1 MVQSAMISRDLYLPE
16 PATVVSKTAL
26 TATEMLF
33 EIRLDGGAEL
43 NHMPGQ
49 FVEVTVPGV
58 GEIPI
63 SVSSSPDRRD
73 TFELVVRR
81 IGRVTTAMHG
91 WRCGDRLGIRGPF
104 GTHFP
109 VDGALKGRNLLFI
122 AGGIGLAPLRSAIH
136 YVLHHRQD
144 YGQIMILYGTK
155 FAAERLFLDE
165 LADWSRRPDVD
176 FRETVDQPD
185 ANWKGHTG
193 VVTTMLPVAWIA
205 ASKPLVVA
213 CGPPVMYKFVAIS
226 LYAADVTNES
236 IYLSLE
242 RRMKCG
248 VGKCGHCQIDGL
260 YVCMDGPVFHLADLV
275 AVQEAI

>member
-1 MVQSAMISRDLYLPE
+1 MVQFATIGRDLYLPE
-16 PATVVSKTAL
+16 PATVVSKSAL
-26 TATEMLF
+26 TAAEMLF
-33 EIRLDGGAEL
+33 EIRLDSGAEL

-63 SVSSSPDRRD
+63 SVSSSPDRQG

-81 IGRVTTAMHG
+81 VGRVTTAMHG
-91 WRCGDRLGIRGPF
+91 RGGGDKLGIRGPF

-136 YVLHHRQD
+136 YVLNHRQD
-144 YGQIMILYGTK
+144 YGEVTILYGTK
-155 FAAERLFLDE
+155 VPAERLFLDE
-165 LADWSRRPDVD
+165 LADWSRRPDVN
-176 FRETVDQPD
+176 FQETADQPD
-185 ANWKGHTG
+185 AGWKGHTG
-193 VVTTMLPVAWIA
+193 VVTTLLPREWIA

-226 LYAADVTNES
+226 LYAAAVTNES

-260 YVCMDGPVFHLADLV
+260 YVCMEGPVFHLADLA